1 MPHWLWPDAVIV
13 DPPDEAAET
22 ACLAKLKVHTSP
34 TLDDLLE
41 TLDRADVKAMMAAFG
56 RYTIRA
62 TVADMPRFKARSE
75 AAKRAAR
82 QRA

>member
-56 RYTIRA
+56 RYTIKA
-62 TVADMPRFKARSE
+62 TVHDLAVKRAREKARQS
-75 AAKRAAR
+75 AAN
-82 QRA
+82 